1 MKRRFSRMRKEKE
14 EFEIDITS
22 LLDILVI
29 LLVFLLKSYN
39 PSDLKLDVVEKL
51 ELPASE
57 ARALGST
64 NVMVQIDKN
73 FGVYI
78 NNDKIGQLSKSSP
91 ENVGFLYQEL
101 EKMKAVEDKKIDE
114 IAARNP
120 GVLSDEEIQKKKETK
135 KINFVMHKELPYG
148 VMRKVMHTATLAGF
162 PQFKFIVKG
171 NF

>member
-1 MKRRFSRMRKEKE
+1 MKRRFSRMKRKKE
-14 EFEIDITS
+14 DFEIDITS

-39 PSDLKLDVVEKL
+39 PSDLKLDTVKGL
-51 ELPASE
+51 TLPESE
-57 ARALGST
+57 SRALGST
-64 NVMVQIDKN
+64 NVMVQIDKD

-78 NNDKIGQLSKSSP
+78 NNSKIGTLSKSSP
-91 ENVGFLYQEL
+91 ENVGFLYDEL
-101 EKMKAVEDKKIDE
+101 EKMKVVEDKKIDE

-120 GVLSDEEIQKKKETK
+120 GSLTDEEIQKQKETK
-135 KINFVMHKELPYG
+135 KINFVMHKALPYG
-148 VMRKVMHTATLAGF
+148 VMRKVMHTATMAGF

>member
-1 MKRRFSRMRKEKE
+1 MKRRFARFDRKKE
-14 EFEIDITS
+14 DFEIDITS

-39 PSDLKLDVVEKL
+39 PSDLKLDVVGKL
-51 ELPASE
+51 ELPASD

-73 FGVYI
+73 FEVYI
-78 NNDKIGQLSKSSP
+78 NNDKIGQLSTSSP

-101 EKMKAVEDKKIDE
+101 EKMKVVEDKKIDE
-114 IAARNP
+114 IAAKNP
-120 GVLSDEEIQKKKETK
+120 GVLSDEDIQKRKEAK